1 MLRILRSLR
10 RVMRAL
16 GVAAALLVIGCYEAT
31 TIVGEDENANQE
43 QVDDQ
48 SAEEETQ
55 GGEESG
61 NGDDNEGGG

>member
-1 MLRILRSLR
+1 MLRLLKSLR
-10 RVMRAL
+10 RVILAI
-16 GVAAALLVIGCYEAT
+16 GVAAPLLMPGGNEAT

-48 SAEEETQ
+48 SAEKETQ

-61 NGDDNEGGG
+61 NGDDHEGGG